1 MALQTLLDSLNDAQ
15 RHAATIPPRHALV
28 LAGAGSGKTRTI
40 IARAAY
46 LIWSG
51 VPADRILILT
61 FTRRAASEIVE
72 RVRGVLGDHATEL
85 RASTFHTWCMSLLR
99 RAPHTFRAEGVSV
112 IDQDD
117 QLALFRLVRSLRQDV
132 RLPQAA
138 QLASMYS
145 YARNTGQTLT
155 TAIQRQASELL
166 PLKQE
171 IGAALSAYEQHKAE
185 YRYLDYDDVLA
196 RVAES
201 MAQSAAIG
209 DWVANHYDHILVD
222 EMQDTNPLQWQ
233 LLNPLQ
239 RRVTLFCV
247 GDDAQSIYG
256 FRGADFRNVHQF
268 GERVPGSIT
277 LRLEQ
282 NYRSTQPILD
292 LANWLLEQSPLGYAR
307 RLVAMRGAGVRPR
320 VQTFSNEF
328 EEGRWIAE
336 DCAQRRQEGAAWRDH
351 MILVR
356 SGYIARPIEVALLD
370 RGIPYRFIGGT
381 RLFESAHM
389 RDLLAP
395 LRIVANPR
403 DELAWMRF
411 LTLWPGIGDV
421 HAARIIKRVAPV
433 AAASEGVLGIAA
445 GELPADAHAAL
456 RQVHQSQEQVS
467 QAIAS
472 AAAALQPVLEAR
484 YRNNDWE
491 RRRQDFPMVEEL
503 ARRYT
508 SLLGFIE
515 EYLLNPI
522 WESNVDR
529 LGIEDA
535 VTVITIHSAK
545 GTECRVCYVAGV
557 SPGNYPSAR
566 SVDDPDEVEEERRV
580 LYVALT
586 RAQDELII
594 TRRMRSQWSRRSR
607 QHDPAERYLL
617 NDLPRALI
625 DEVSHDGAPPPPA
638 APAAPAAP
646 TTPTDTSFRFGLT
659 ID

>member
-1 MALQTLLDSLNDAQ
+1 MALQHLLDSLNDAQ

-51 VPADRILILT
+51 VPAERMLILT

-72 RVRGVLGDHATEL
+72 RVRGVLGEHADQL

-99 RAPHTFRAEGVSV
+99 RAPHTFDAEGVSV
-112 IDQDD
+112 IDHDD
-117 QLALFRLVRSLRQDV
+117 QLALFRLVRSTRPNDTL
-132 RLPQAA
+132 LPQAA
-138 QLASMYS
+138 QLASLYS

-155 TAIQRQASELL
+155 AAIERQADELL
-166 PLKQE
+166 SVKHE
-171 IGAALSAYEQHKAE
+171 IGAVMRAYEARKAE
-185 YRYLDYDDVLA
+185 CRYIDYDDVLV
-196 RVAES
+196 RVAAA
-201 MAQSAAIG
+201 MAHSPAIR
-209 DWVANHYDHILVD
+209 DWVAQFYDHILVD

-233 LLNPLQ
+233 LLHPLQ
-239 RRVTLFCV
+239 RLVTLFCV

-282 NYRSTQPILD
+282 NYRATQEILD
-292 LANWLLEQSPLGYAR
+292 LANWLLAASPLRYDR
-307 RLVAMRGAGVRPR
+307 RLVAMRGPGVRPR
-320 VQTFSNEF
+320 VHTFSNEF

-336 DCAQRRQEGAAWRDH
+336 DCAQRHQEGVAWREH

-356 SGYIARPIEVALLD
+356 SSSIARPIEVALLD

-389 RDLLAP
+389 RDLLSP

-421 HAARIIKRVAPV
+421 HAARIIARIGPI
-433 AAASEGVLGIAA
+433 AASAEGVMAIAA
-445 GELPADAHAAL
+445 GELPADAHEVL
-456 RQVHQSQEQVS
+456 RRVHRLQELVP

-472 AAAALQPVLEAR
+472 AAAALEPVLEAR

-522 WESNVDR
+522 YESAVDR
-529 LGIEDA
+529 LGVEDA

-545 GTECRVCYVAGV
+545 GTECRICYVAGV
-557 SPGNYPSAR
+557 SPGNYPSTR
-566 SVDDPDEVEEERRV
+566 SVDNPDEVEEERRV
-580 LYVALT
+580 LYVAFT
-586 RAQDELII
+586 RAQDELIV
-594 TRRMRSQWSRRSR
+594 TRRVRSQWARRGR
-607 QHDPAERYLL
+607 QNDPAERYLL
-617 NDLPRALI
+617 NDLPRALV
-625 DEVSHDGAPPPPA
+625 DEVVHDGAPPPPA
-638 APAAPAAP
+638 APKALPPDAPAGP
-646 TTPTDTSFRFGLT
+646 SFRFGITL
-659 ID
+659 D